1 MQTIL
6 PCLHR
11 EFGSQLAKFLGGL
24 GAVRR
29 TSLDLA
35 SGQVDN
41 ERGHGWIDI
50 RTDRGYGR
58 HILMNM
64 LEHKRDRIIGVKRHF
79 TGKHFPSHDAHGI
92 QVALWGGLIILDH
105 FRSQIGR
112 SAQQHAGGTQ
122 RCLAGGLGQAKISDL
137 HMAAIVDQDVF
148 GLDITMHHARTMRRS
163 QAVQRFRD
171 NAQCLA
177 DGECALNVHLMA
189 QIDAMHI
196 FHNQKSRPLNS
207 PVS

>member
-1 MQTIL
+1 
-6 PCLHR
+6 
-11 EFGSQLAKFLGGL
+11 
-24 GAVRR
+24 
-29 TSLDLA
+29 
-35 SGQVDN
+35 
-41 ERGHGWIDI
+41 
-50 RTDRGYGR
+50 
-58 HILMNM
+58 MNM
-64 LEHKRDRIIGVKRHF
+64 LEHERDRIIGIERHLA
-79 TGKHFPSHDAHGI
+79 GKHLPSHDAHGI

-122 RCLAGGLGQAKISDL
+122 RCLAGGLGQTKISDL
-137 HMAAIVDQDVF
+137 NVAAIVDQDVF
-148 GLDITMHHARTMRRS
+148 GFDITMHHARTMCRS

-196 FHNQKSRPLNS
+196 FHNQKIKAIELTGVVNLNDMRICDGRG
-207 PVS
+207 